1 MTDVNLPV
9 ILFAAFLAA
18 GSPGP
23 ATLAIA
29 GTSMSSG
36 RKTGLALASGVT
48 TGSFIWSVSAAF
60 GLGAV
65 MAANAW
71 VFEVIR
77 YFGAGYLM
85 WLAIKAARSAW
96 AGNRLATKPLPPTTP
111 RRAYTKGLAL
121 HLTNPKAVLLF
132 WRSLRH
138 RCTTRHA
145 PKRAYYGD
153 PGCWCAKPDHVSP
166 LCGHLFLK
174 TDDRRIYPCKT
185 DLRGLLCAGIRG
197 DCIQGFNC
205 KSWLN
210 IGIR

>member
-96 AGNRLATKPLPPTTP
+96 AGNRLASKPLPPTTP
-111 RRAYTKGLAL
+111 RRAYPKGLAL
-121 HLTNPKAVLLF
+121 HLTNPKAVLFFGALYAIGVPPGTPPSALIMVILAVGVQ
-132 WRSLRH
+132 SLIMFHLYAVIFSSRPM
-138 RCTTRHA
+138 TAAYTRA
-145 PKRAYYGD
+145 KRIFEAFFALAFGAIAFKVLTARVD
-153 PGCWCAKPDHVSP
+153 
-166 LCGHLFLK
+166 
-174 TDDRRIYPCKT
+174 
-185 DLRGLLCAGIRG
+185 
-197 DCIQGFNC
+197 
-205 KSWLN
+205 
-210 IGIR
+210 

>member
-1 MTDVNLPV
+1 MTEINLPV

-36 RKTGLALASGVT
+36 RNTGLALASGVT

-96 AGNRLATKPLPPTTP
+96 VGNRLATKPLTPTTP

-121 HLTNPKAVLLF
+121 HLTNPKAVLFFGALYAIGVPPGTPPSALIMVILAVGVQ
-132 WRSLRH
+132 SLIMFH
-138 RCTTRHA
+138 LYAVIFSSKPMTAAYTRA
-145 PKRAYYGD
+145 KRMFEAFFALAFG
-153 PGCWCAKPDHVSP
+153 AIAFKV
-166 LCGHLFLK
+166 L
-174 TDDRRIYPCKT
+174 TARI
-185 DLRGLLCAGIRG
+185 G
-197 DCIQGFNC
+197 
-205 KSWLN
+205 
-210 IGIR
+210 